1 MASPPNSQPGRSRRA
16 PRPRRGRP
24 RASAR
29 QAVLAATEALLLEG
43 GSEAVSIR
51 RVSARCGYSA
61 PTIYHHFGDKN
72 GLIDAVLERR
82 FRHMLELMQ
91 AIPRGDDAA
100 RYLREVA
107 VAFVRF
113 AVANPDHYRLLNIER
128 AHQSPEAVPSAQAAQ
143 ALAKQALGELLR
155 EGTLATSD
163 LDSAFDVLWSMLHG
177 VISLHLLQPERARAN
192 DLLVDLALDT
202 VERGLLR
209 RQTR

>member
-1 MASPPNSQPGRSRRA
+1 MASPPNRQAGRSRRA
-16 PRPRRGRP
+16 PHPRRRP

-43 GSEAVSIR
+43 GSAAVSIR

-82 FRHMLELMQ
+82 FRHLLELMQ

-113 AVANPDHYRLLNIER
+113 AVANPDHYRLLNVDR
-128 AHQSPEAVPSAQAAQ
+128 AHQSPEAVPSAEAAR
-143 ALAKQALGELLR
+143 ALARGALAELLR

-163 LDSAFDVLWSMLHG
+163 LDGAFEVLWSMLHG
-177 VISLHLLQPERARAN
+177 LISLHLLRPDPARADN
-192 DLLVDLALDT
+192 LVDLALDT

-209 RQTR
+209 RTPK